1 MATLLVRGIDETLV
15 SALRERAAKNGRSA
29 EAEHREIL
37 ALALKRTR
45 KRTFAQVLASIPN
58 AGMDDDFARVEDKAG
73 PRRVF
78 DRH

>member
-1 MATLLVRGIDETLV
+1 MEHSMATLLVRNIDETLV

-45 KRTFAQVLASIPN
+45 KRTFAQVLAAVPN
-58 AGMDDDFARVEDKAG
+58 AGIDSDFARVED
-73 PRRVF
+73 
-78 DRH
+78 

>member
-1 MATLLVRGIDETLV
+1 MATLLVRNIDETLV

-45 KRTFAQVLASIPN
+45 KRTFAQVLAAIPN
-58 AGMDDDFARVEDKAG
+58 VGIDSDFARVEDKASA
-73 PRRVF
+73 PRVF